1 MFENY
6 IKNFIRVD
14 KKFESIEQYNEFE
27 KARVN
32 INIKRSNYPILILI
46 PLNIILIF
54 IDIFYYNCL
63 ASGNKPLY
71 YLYLSHIIMTI
82 VAIAWFFYY
91 KFLFKRISL
100 RSNKIIYCIFCSI
113 IFYWCIF
120 MSIDLFYNTSQISA
134 YIIISFCI
142 SALVYFPPIIS
153 ITNNLVAS
161 IVILIYLLSLPSGTK
176 GVMNSIVNV
185 IFTLIFSSIISYSI
199 YTYHANDYINNSKLI
214 KFNKKLEIAEKI
226 RTDFFANVSHELKT
240 PLNIL
245 YTANQMIEVTTI
257 NDNYKNEKF
266 SKYMK
271 ICKQNTNRLHRLI
284 SNLIDITK
292 IDSASFK
299 LMKTN
304 CDIVNL
310 VEDITLS
317 AVCYVESRGISLI
330 FDTDIEELIIA
341 CDPDNIERIILNLLS
356 NAIKFT
362 KSGGEINV
370 EIKTDDENVF
380 ISVIDTGIG
389 IPIEMQEKIFDRFT
403 QVDRATYRENEGSG
417 IGLALVKS
425 IVELH
430 NGNIELKSELNKGST
445 FTVSLPIVKAKEE
458 KILESKNA
466 FENNVERVSIEFSD
480 IYS

>member
-1 MFENY
+1 
-6 IKNFIRVD
+6 
-14 KKFESIEQYNEFE
+14 
-27 KARVN
+27 
-32 INIKRSNYPILILI
+32 
-46 PLNIILIF
+46 
-54 IDIFYYNCL
+54 
-63 ASGNKPLY
+63 
-71 YLYLSHIIMTI
+71 
-82 VAIAWFFYY
+82 
-91 KFLFKRISL
+91 
-100 RSNKIIYCIFCSI
+100 
-113 IFYWCIF
+113 

-176 GVMNSIVNV
+176 GVMDSIVNV
-185 IFTLIFSSIISYSI
+185 IFTLIFSSIISYRI

-370 EIKTDDENVF
+370 EIKT
-380 ISVIDTGIG
+380 
-389 IPIEMQEKIFDRFT
+389 
-403 QVDRATYRENEGSG
+403 
-417 IGLALVKS
+417 
-425 IVELH
+425 
-430 NGNIELKSELNKGST
+430 
-445 FTVSLPIVKAKEE
+445 
-458 KILESKNA
+458 
-466 FENNVERVSIEFSD
+466 
-480 IYS
+480 